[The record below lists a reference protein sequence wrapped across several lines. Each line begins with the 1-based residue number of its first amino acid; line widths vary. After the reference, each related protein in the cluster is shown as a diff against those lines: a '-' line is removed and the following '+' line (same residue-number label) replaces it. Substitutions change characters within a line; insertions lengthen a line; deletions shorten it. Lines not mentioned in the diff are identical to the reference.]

1 MAEGLAEHRIQR
13 LDAMYG
19 LSFGGGMA
27 VRFLTTQRIPVD
39 RAILDAGTAPEIHIE
54 LLELLR
60 KTKEPK

>member
-1 MAEGLAEHRIQR
+1 
-13 LDAMYG
+13 MYG